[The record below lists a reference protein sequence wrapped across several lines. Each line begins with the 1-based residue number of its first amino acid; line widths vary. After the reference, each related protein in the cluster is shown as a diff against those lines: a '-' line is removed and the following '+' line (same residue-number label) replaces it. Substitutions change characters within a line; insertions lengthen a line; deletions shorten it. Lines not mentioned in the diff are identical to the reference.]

1 MNKKILI
8 KIQLASNN
16 DSEDMHIDILQVH
29 DSSTADSEFSCK
41 DECNSIPNTIPIA
54 SDLTPDLLQGDL
66 QTPPATT
73 TTPAPSSSSSQ
84 SSNHR
89 DDLLWWRDSIN
100 LDKANL
106 TLMGFSKGCVVL
118 NQVRKTAFRLF
129 IELLID

>member
-1 MNKKILI
+1 
-8 KIQLASNN
+8 
-16 DSEDMHIDILQVH
+16 MHIDILQVH

-41 DECNSIPNTIPIA
+41 DECNSLPNTIPIA

-66 QTPPATT
+66 QTPPSTT
-73 TTPAPSSSSSQ
+73 TSAPSSSSTN
-84 SSNHR
+84 NHR

-118 NQVRKTAFRLF
+118 NQVRKMNLKLF
-129 IELLID
+129 ITPFDRLTIIFLSSLVYL